1 MDLERLPSPEEYYEE
16 VMNNHRERKVKAVG
30 PFVGDKGPF
39 FGVQFYD
46 GLVVDYKNFHTYFVK
61 TPPDQYSS

>member
-16 VMNNHRERKVKAVG
+16 VFNNHKERQVKDVG

-39 FGVQFYD
+39 LGVRFHD
-46 GLVVDYKNFHTYFVK
+46 GLVVDYRNFHTYFVK
-61 TPPDQYSS
+61 SPPDQYSS